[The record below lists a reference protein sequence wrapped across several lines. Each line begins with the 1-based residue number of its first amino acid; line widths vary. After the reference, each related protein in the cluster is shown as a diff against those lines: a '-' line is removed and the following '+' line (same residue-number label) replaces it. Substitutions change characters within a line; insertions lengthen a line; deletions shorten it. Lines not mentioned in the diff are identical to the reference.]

1 MDENQARE
9 RLLTERAEVLEM
21 LRESEAEVA
30 ADRAAAAE
38 QGDLEDPVPAVSA
51 EGMAIASA
59 NRFRDR
65 VAAIDR
71 ALHRLDNGTYGRS
84 VRSGEPIPSDRLG
97 ADPAAELTI
106 EEAQGRRLTG
116 VSPQP
121 PHPPQAQ
128 PSQQAQPDRQAQP
141 DQHVQ
146 PSQAPQQTQQPQQP
160 RREGA
165 HASPRGRRW
174 GRRSLRQAPGRIAT
188 GRSASGRVRPDRAGR
203 PARP

>member
-106 EEAQGRRLTG
+106 EEAQGRRLTP

-121 PHPPQAQ
+121 PQPQPQAQ
-128 PSQQAQPDRQAQP
+128 PSQQ
-141 DQHVQ
+141 VQ

-174 GRRSLRQAPGRIAT
+174 GRRSLRQASGRIGSGRIAS
-188 GRSASGRVRPDRAGR
+188 GRIASGRITSGRVRPGRAGR
-203 PARP
+203 PGCP